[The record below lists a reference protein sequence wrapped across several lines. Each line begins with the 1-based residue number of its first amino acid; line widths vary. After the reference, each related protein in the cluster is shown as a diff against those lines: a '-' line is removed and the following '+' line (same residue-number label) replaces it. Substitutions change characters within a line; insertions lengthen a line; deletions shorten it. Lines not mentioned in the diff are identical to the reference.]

1 LNGGSFCVHDAFGD
15 PRLMPKSKSR
25 SNGHDTPH
33 LIRGDVNPGR
43 IVMLRN
49 KHAILAAATLAA
61 AATIASAPA
70 NAQDYPVD
78 TVTLTTHSS
87 AGGGTDVFLREMA
100 GHLGGVMGV
109 TFVVENVS
117 GGSGAKAM
125 AHLASSPADGS
136 VFYGTTPTFINTSLL
151 SKPDVTFRDLDP
163 VVNVFLDPQIVYVR
177 AESPFKTLAEI
188 VEKAKAEPGSIKFGV
203 TTPGSLDRQVME
215 KFKKIT
221 GTDGPVIT
229 HDGGGELLISVLN
242 GTVDMGIG
250 EVQELIGQ
258 IEAKEVRLIATYTE
272 NRLETFPDV
281 LTAKEQGIDLV
292 VEKFRG
298 IAGPKGLPAD
308 VIAAW
313 EKAIPEVLEV
323 EAFKKWYS
331 AASLVPAFMPHAEYG
346 PFMDE
351 FAKEQEAFFT
361 EYGITED

>member
-1 LNGGSFCVHDAFGD
+1 
-15 PRLMPKSKSR
+15 
-25 SNGHDTPH
+25 
-33 LIRGDVNPGR
+33 
-43 IVMLRN
+43 MLRN
-49 KHAILAAATLAA
+49 KHVMLAATALAA
-61 AATIASAPA
+61 VATVAIAPVASAQ
-70 NAQDYPVD
+70 NYPVD

-100 GHLGGVMGV
+100 GHLGAVMGV
-109 TFVVENVS
+109 TFVVENVT

-151 SKPDVTFRDLDP
+151 SKPDVTFRDLEP

-188 VEKAKAEPGSIKFGV
+188 VEKAKAEPGSMKFGV

-250 EVQELIGQ
+250 EIQELIGQ
-258 IEAKEVRLIATYTE
+258 IEAGKVRLIATYTE
-272 NRLETFPDV
+272 ERLATFPDV
-281 LTAKEQGIDLV
+281 PTAKEQGIDLV

-298 IAGPKGLPAD
+298 ITGPKGLPPE

-331 AASLVPAFMPHAEYG
+331 AASLVPAFMAHAEYG
-346 PFMDE
+346 PFIDA
-351 FAKEQEAFFT
+351 FAKDQEAFFT
-361 EYGITED
+361 EYGITEN